1 MTVDQREAS
10 KKVGWS
16 KKLDRA
22 RRGIF
27 GYAGAV
33 PWWGM
38 SQFFPTLD
46 AHTQH
51 ADCLEA
57 VRKNDLVNG
66 DAVLVRTKNSV
77 YEILALGNGFYQV
90 SGGWFDRH
98 GVSGQVVTI
107 NGCTWGGSAI
117 KQDIIA
123 ARGLFLEF
131 GNRVV
136 TTRIRDILLIR
147 GDANAGSPG
156 SGTDST
162 TVTGTQAMP
171 NQQVN

>member
-1 MTVDQREAS
+1 ML
-10 KKVGWS
+10 W
-16 KKLDRA
+16 
-22 RRGIF
+22 
-27 GYAGAV
+27 AV

-38 SQFFPTLD
+38 SQYFPTLE
-46 AHTQH
+46 AHTRH
-51 ADCLEA
+51 ADYLEA
-57 VRKNDLVNG
+57 VRKNELVNG

-77 YEILALGNGFYQV
+77 YAILALGDGFYQV

-98 GVSGQVVTI
+98 GISGQVVTI

-117 KQDIIA
+117 KQDIVA

-147 GDANAGSPG
+147 NDTKAGPSGSATDTAMFPG
-156 SGTDST
+156 A
-162 TVTGTQAMP
+162 QAMP